1 MKKMTI
7 AVLLLAMTVWFAACT
22 NDANAP
28 ATQAQE
34 STETQNAVS
43 DDTAAEPEM
52 TENTGAENTET
63 TETAAATEA
72 AETTENAAGET
83 PVDAGRVTNYTVDFS
98 DVEGIRTMTAGHA
111 DEELL
116 VLAVVSEKE
125 QAEQEIEIYREA
137 GYQVLF

>member
-52 TENTGAENTET
+52 TE
-63 TETAAATEA
+63 
-72 AETTENAAGET
+72 T
-83 PVDAGRVTNYTVDFS
+83 PVRKTPKQPKPQRLQKPRKQRKTQREKHRLMPDA
-98 DVEGIRTMTAGHA
+98 
-111 DEELL
+111 
-116 VLAVVSEKE
+116 
-125 QAEQEIEIYREA
+125 
-137 GYQVLF
+137 